1 MEKVLTRYFWVFN
14 LAVLAVAAFLT
25 ASGASE
31 IIAGSMA
38 GLVPAPE
45 ERPRVDARRRA
56 AKPSSGLQE
65 ERDGSDILSRNIFDS
80 VTGPIGR
87 NGADGEGD
95 EAPVMAADGT
105 LPLVPCTSGQ
115 VTLLATVASPGTPE
129 WSFANI
135 MSGGKGM
142 LVRIGDAVVERT
154 VSDITWRYLFLRGT
168 SDECYIDLFGDQTAA
183 PPTRVASLANQGNAD
198 FKSGIKTVSDTE
210 RIVDRSLV
218 DKMLA
223 DPASFARSV
232 RIRPQRE
239 NGQVVGFKLRRF
251 GADSPLAA
259 LGAQQGDVIK
269 AVNGIQL
276 TSMDQALSAYQNLRS
291 TNKLTFSVMRD
302 GKPVDL
308 SINIK

>member
-1 MEKVLTRYFWVFN
+1 MEKILTRYFWVFN

-38 GLVPAPE
+38 ELVPAPE
-45 ERPRVDARRRA
+45 ERLRVDVRSRA
-56 AKPSSGLQE
+56 ARTAQSLQQ

-87 NGADGEGD
+87 GEEGDGED
-95 EAPVMAADGT
+95 APATASDGT
-105 LPLVPCTSGQ
+105 LPLVPCTSGEA
-115 VTLLATVASPGTPE
+115 TLLATVASPGTPE

-135 MSGGKGM
+135 TTGGKGK
-142 LVRIGDAVVERT
+142 LVRIGDTVADRT
-154 VSDITWRYLFLRGT
+154 VSGITWRYLFLKGL
-168 SDECYIDLFGDQTAA
+168 SDECYLDLFGDQSA
-183 PPTRVASLANQGNAD
+183 PPPVRIASNQGNAD

-210 RIVDRSLV
+210 RIVDRALV

-223 DPASFARSV
+223 DPTQFARSV

-251 GADSPLAA
+251 GNDSPLAL

-269 AVNGIQL
+269 SVNGIQL

-291 TNKLTFSVMRD
+291 TNKLTFSVVRD

-308 SINIK
+308 SINIR